1 MMYAVITG
9 MVLAVGFIAAALVFG
24 AAQKERPQTGHD
36 THDPRE
42 AHEARAETDHAN
54 DRNFTD
60 HD

>member
-9 MVLAVGFIAAALVFG
+9 MILGVCFIVAALVLG
-24 AAQKERPQTGHD
+24 VAQRERPQTGDH

-42 AHEARAETDHAN
+42 AHDARTETDHAN
-54 DRNFTD
+54 DRNFTG

>member
-9 MVLAVGFIAAALVFG
+9 IILGVCFIAAALVLG

-42 AHEARAETDHAN
+42 AHESRAETDHAN
-54 DRNFTD
+54 DRHFTG